1 MGLPVRSAL
10 LRTTPGA
17 VKPAADGFQPEV
29 LAHGMAD
36 IDALVGSEMEEQE
49 FGDLAGGVH
58 PV

>member
-1 MGLPVRSAL
+1 
-10 LRTTPGA
+10 

-49 FGDLAGGVH
+49 FGDLAGRIGLAVATS
-58 PV
+58 